1 MYEKVKRYYELGVW
15 DEARVKNAVLK
26 GAITAA
32 EYAEIVGK
40 VYTEQL
46 ES

>member
-26 GAITAA
+26 GAITPEQFKDITGKDYSA
-32 EYAEIVGK
+32 E
-40 VYTEQL
+40 
-46 ES
+46 